1 MRDRAWIRLLSYCV
15 AVAIVGSLA
24 IALLF
29 AGATLAFGFGR
40 APASPPQDSPSATTV
55 SGVISDS
62 RCGPRHSTDAHKSP
76 AECARLCSRRGAQYV
91 VVNGHTTYLLTGSRV
106 SFDAFAGQRTQ
117 LSGTLEGNTLKVA
130 SIRAQ

>member
-1 MRDRAWIRLLSYCV
+1 MRDKAWVRLLSYCV
-15 AVAIVGSLA
+15 VLVLAGSLA
-24 IALLF
+24 VAMLL
-29 AGATLAFGFGR
+29 AGATLAFGFGH
-40 APASPPQDSPSATTV
+40 ASATASQDSPLITV

-62 RCGPRHSTDAHKSP
+62 RCGPRHATDAHKSP

-91 VVNGHTTYLLTGSRV
+91 VVNGDTTYLLTGSRT
-106 SFDAFAGQRTQ
+106 SFDAFAGQRTE